1 MGLLRTVVR
10 RDPRWV
16 LLAVNALV
24 ATVAGLLLPVALAGA
39 VDGALSGG
47 APVAALALL
56 VGLTAVELLGDAVGV
71 VLAASLTAR
80 ATAWLRNS
88 VARRLVDLGHPTP
101 FAAGDAVSRLTGD
114 AAIAGGTAVLLV
126 GLGVSVATAVGAVTA
141 LALLDWRLAVVFLV
155 SVPVGLRLVRS
166 HLRLTERDV
175 TAYQRVSGEL
185 SARLLDAVVGLR
197 TIAAAG
203 RAEQEARRVL
213 RPLPELGVAGAGMWR
228 TQARMVWRAGLLLPA
243 VEFAVLV
250 AAGFGVVA
258 GRLTAGQVLAALGY
272 AALGMAVVG
281 QATALTALQR
291 ARASAARLT
300 EVLEAGGAR
309 GGAAAVGVASGGAAA
324 SGAADGKTA
333 ASGTALGRTPAGVAA
348 AAGTARGE
356 TAAGG
361 ESSARTA
368 GGEAAAS
375 GTSAGEVVAGEA
387 VPVAT
392 AGREAVAARAVG
404 GEAVAEVAV
413 GAVELRGVT
422 AGVLRGVDLV
432 VAPGSRVAVVG
443 RSGAGKSAL
452 ARVVAGLTAPESGRV
467 LRGGAVACAFER
479 PALLGETVGAAVAY
493 GTAASPERVERACRA
508 AQVHDVV
515 VRLPL
520 GYATPL
526 ADTPLSGGEAQRLGL
541 ARAVVRDPEVLVLDD
556 ATASLDTVTEA
567 TVESA
572 LETALPGRTRIVVTH
587 RAATAARADS
597 VVWLE
602 GGRVR
607 GTGDHGRLWRDP
619 AYRAVFG

>member
-24 ATVAGLLLPVALAGA
+24 ATAAGLLLPAALAGA

-47 APVAALALL
+47 VPVVALALL
-56 VGLTAVELLGDAVGV
+56 VGLTAVELIGDAVGV

-88 VARRLVDLGHPTP
+88 VARRLVDLGHPAP

-126 GLGVSVATAVGAVTA
+126 GLGVSAATAAGAVTA

-300 EVLEAGGAR
+300 EVLEAGAAR
-309 GGAAAVGVASGGAAA
+309 GGAAADRVADGGTVSGG
-324 SGAADGKTA
+324 
-333 ASGTALGRTPAGVAA
+333 TPAGVAA
-348 AAGTARGE
+348 AAGTAGGGAVAGE
-356 TAAGG
+356 RSWAG
-361 ESSARTA
+361 TA
-368 GGEAAAS
+368 GGAAAAA
-375 GTSAGEVVAGEA
+375 GTSAGEVVAGEVVAGGA
-387 VPVAT
+387 VPTAV
-392 AGREAVAARAVG
+392 AGRTAVAEVVAG
-404 GEAVAEVAV
+404 GGAVAEVAA
-413 GAVELRGVT
+413 GTVELRGVS

-432 VAPGSRVAVVG
+432 VEPGSRVAVVG

-467 LRGGAVACAFER
+467 LRGGAAACAFER

-567 TVESA
+567 TVENA

-602 GGRVR
+602 DGRVR
-607 GTGDHGRLWRDP
+607 GTGDHGRLWLDP
-619 AYRAVFG
+619 DYRAVFG

>member
-309 GGAAAVGVASGGAAA
+309 GGAAAVGAAA
-324 SGAADGKTA
+324 SGAADGGTA
-333 ASGTALGRTPAGVAA
+333 LGRTALGRTPAGVAA

-602 GGRVR
+602 DGRVR